1 MVVNTNYGQE
11 SVTSYLGEEVK
22 DVINDFD
29 LASSFIQAPPGET
42 RLHFS
47 AGSNIDS
54 MTVTIYYFNRF
65 LGV

>member
-1 MVVNTNYGQE
+1 M
-11 SVTSYLGEEVK
+11 
-22 DVINDFD
+22 INDFD

-47 AGSNIDS
+47 ADSNIDS